1 MNSIIKYR
9 EKKKKS
15 GKKKF
20 LKGMATRFIVCGLV
34 FFFFRLSNY
43 STLILNTKKFSL
55 LFNVG
60 VSISHR
66 THALTHSL
74 TKCKR
79 ISFFFFYF
87 LLGIPQL
94 GNHMR
99 LSIFY

>member
-66 THALTHSL
+66 THPLTHSL
-74 TKCKR
+74 TKCNR
-79 ISFFFFYF
+79 ISFFFSTFFLVSPNWAIICGSVFY
-87 LLGIPQL
+87 
-94 GNHMR
+94 
-99 LSIFY
+99 

>member
-1 MNSIIKYR
+1 
-9 EKKKKS
+9 
-15 GKKKF
+15 
-20 LKGMATRFIVCGLV
+20 MATRFIVCGLV

-55 LFNVG
+55 LFNVE

-79 ISFFFFYF
+79 ISFFFF
-87 LLGIPQL
+87 LLSSWYPPIGQSYAAQFFISKFQ
-94 GNHMR
+94 
-99 LSIFY
+99 